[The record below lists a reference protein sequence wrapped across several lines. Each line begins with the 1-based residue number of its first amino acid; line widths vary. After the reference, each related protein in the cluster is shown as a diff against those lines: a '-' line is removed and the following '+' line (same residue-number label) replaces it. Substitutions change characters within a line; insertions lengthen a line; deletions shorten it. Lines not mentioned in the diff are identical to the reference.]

1 MMTMMT
7 TKPELTWVLC
17 TCTQLESEH
26 YDFDDS
32 VLITFTGI
40 DTWPVDAPFPLFNH
54 NTIRNFVFKVSKRK
68 RNCRCKR
75 GRATMLQN
83 LNVHVQA
90 TLADSSPEAS
100 IDKIN

>member
-1 MMTMMT
+1 MTTMT

-68 RNCRCKR
+68 RNCRHKR
-75 GRATMLQN
+75 GRAMMSQN
-83 LNVHVQA
+83 HSVHVQA

-100 IDKIN
+100 IGKIN